1 MNTKL
6 TVATLAIAWIAGT
19 LSGCAKL
26 NPEQGMFGGGRVT
39 TASANQ
45 IFDPGFEGFSDE
57 QLLQLL
63 DPENKAQGAAGKQY
77 QELTESEKIAQLRK
91 SFRVANEDA
100 VYKEAHRAQ
109 IQDRLIAASNQRC
122 NLFTTY
128 LKRIS
133 TYNNGIFGTLT
144 TILGGAGAIVT
155 GENAARLLSGL
166 AGISSGTRAELNQ
179 AIFESVA
186 TSVIV
191 PSIHKTRADL
201 LKEILDK
208 REKKAIKDYTIEGA
222 IADAIMYHGA
232 CSMDAGIAH
241 AQKSIQ
247 AFDDIGVKRFT
258 EIQTSLGIGRSI
270 SASFTQGPIA
280 SPVVAKKVLDAFAA
294 KLPEYKKKLKDP
306 AKLGNLET
314 AVKDDGTLGKEAIKL
329 DESLKQVLFDYSIA
343 TGAQKTDAFRK
354 IDAQQADARTFAR
367 KIERADEDLLDA
379 ITAQQ
384 KP

>member
-1 MNTKL
+1 MNSKTAA
-6 TVATLAIAWIAGT
+6 ATLTITCIAGA
-19 LSGCAKL
+19 LSGCAFVG
-26 NPEQGMFGGGRVT
+26 PEQGMFGGGRVT

-45 IFDPGFEGFSDE
+45 IFDPDFEGFTDE

-63 DPENKAQGAAGKQY
+63 DPENKADGAGRKAY
-77 QELTESEKIAQLRK
+77 RDMTSSEKIAQLRK
-91 SFRVANEDA
+91 SFRVANEDQ

-128 LKRIS
+128 LKRVS

-191 PSIHKTRADL
+191 PSIHKARDDL
-201 LKEILDK
+201 LKEILKK
-208 REKKAIKDYTIEGA
+208 RSQPIKDYTIEGA

-232 CSMDAGIAH
+232 CSMDAGIGH

-258 EIQTSLGIGRSI
+258 DIQTSLGVSRSI
-270 SASFTQGPIA
+270 SASFTLGPVA

-294 KLPEYKKKLKDP
+294 KLPDYKKKLKDP
-306 AKLGNLET
+306 APLGKLE
-314 AVKDDGTLGKEAIKL
+314 AEVKDDGALGKEAIKL
-329 DESLKQVLFDYSIA
+329 DDSLKQLLFEYSAA
-343 TGAQKTDAFRK
+343 TGAQKTDGFRK
-354 IDAQQADARTFAR
+354 IEAQQADARAFAR
-367 KIERADEDLLDA
+367 KIERADETLLDA
-379 ITAQQ
+379 IAVQQ
-384 KP
+384 KQ